1 MRRLLAQFARFGA
14 VGAVGL
20 VIDVSLFNLL
30 RATILDPAVVAE
42 GPLLAKVI
50 STAVAILANWV
61 GNRYWAFANERRA
74 RVLREGVQF
83 VLVSLGGMVI
93 GVACLWFSRHVL
105 GQTSVAAD
113 NISSNVIGLGL
124 GTAFRFLLYRSWVFK
139 PTTVRAP
146 LRAPETSVDPAG

>member
-1 MRRLLAQFARFGA
+1 
-14 VGAVGL
+14 VT
-20 VIDVSLFNLL
+20 LFNLL
-30 RATILDPAVVAE
+30 RATILDPSVVAE

-61 GNRYWAFANERRA
+61 GNRYWAFANERGP

-83 VLVSLGGMVI
+83 ALVSLGGMVI

-105 GQTSVAAD
+105 GLTSVAAD

-124 GTAFRFLLYRSWVFK
+124 GTAFRFLLYRSWVFR
-139 PTTVRAP
+139 PATPAA
-146 LRAPETSVDPAG
+146 LRATETSVDPAG